1 MTFYFTPV
9 FKYIFLYVLICL
21 LLIAGCWT
29 NMVGCW
35 LRRRGEEEQDGGR
48 DRAGRGTTGG
58 AAGRPCPAA
67 GGATGRRRPAPGQ
80 RRSSVDRL
88 RFWHLR
94 FEERLPT
101 RSHESPSASHT
112 SGQATADS
120 ARWGEAC
127 NFMFFILVHI
137 MCSKS

>member
-1 MTFYFTPV
+1 MNFYFAPI

-29 NMVGCW
+29 NMVGGW
-35 LRRRGEEEQDGGR
+35 LRRRRGGG
-48 DRAGRGTTGG
+48 AGQRTRQSRTRHSRWRSRTTLSSSRQ
-58 AAGRPCPAA
+58 AAGR
-67 GGATGRRRPAPGQ
+67 
-80 RRSSVDRL
+80 RRSSADRL
-88 RFWHLR
+88 RFWRLR
-94 FEERLPT
+94 FEKRLPA
-101 RSHESPSASHT
+101 RSCESPSASHT

-120 ARWGEAC
+120 AGWGEAC